1 MNHSEEP
8 AEGCVR
14 ETQEELGILIELDN
28 RKPVITQ
35 RSFFRDGVSF
45 VSFTYCGRW
54 NGSID
59 ELKLKEGEIEAA
71 AWFSLHDAIENAAS
85 ELTDWHWNRFRIEQ
99 GLSRLAMHHQGRL
112 HPNLHPEPWL
122 DDHHRH
128 P

>member
-8 AEGCVR
+8 AEDAFEKHR
-14 ETQEELGILIELDN
+14 KSWNFIELDN

-85 ELTDWHWNRFRIEQ
+85 EFD
-99 GLSRLAMHHQGRL
+99 RLALESLQ
-112 HPNLHPEPWL
+112 
-122 DDHHRH
+122 D
-128 P
+128 